1 MGLFAI
7 FWQFGRI
14 MNCSVPRKELFRA
27 QREKETSP
35 WSRCELKTL
44 VNCTNAASMCYL
56 CLVQGQ
62 SNTTLLHASPSE
74 RRQLSIAIALIGDP
88 KVSVN
93 YVGLILTHWKS
104 VLFSCIQ
111 IIVLDEPTANVD
123 PFAKRVVWEHVE
135 KLKRE
140 RSTVLVTTH
149 SMDEA
154 EILSDRCVSKIDI
167 YEYR

>member
-1 MGLFAI
+1 M
-7 FWQFGRI
+7 
-14 MNCSVPRKELFRA
+14 
-27 QREKETSP
+27 
-35 WSRCELKTL
+35 
-44 VNCTNAASMCYL
+44 
-56 CLVQGQ
+56 
-62 SNTTLLHASPSE
+62 
-74 RRQLSIAIALIGDP
+74 
-88 KVSVN
+88 
-93 YVGLILTHWKS
+93 
-104 VLFSCIQ
+104 LFSCIQ

-167 YEYR
+167 